1 MHELSVGFFAD
12 WSAVGGGWFATRPTD
27 TSGSA
32 RRTPI
37 VPPFAVTIWQRL
49 EDGSEVAGLPDGC
62 ADVVPELDAAVA
74 LLTDAYRPV
83 DFDALDVT
91 PGWRNDASR
100 LEFLDVVDRAERKLH
115 GRLRGGWVVE
125 VRRSP
130 GVTEIRLMGAYGG
143 DWPLWTNEGLS
154 AAEDWPMLSEALADR
169 LRAWAADA
177 ARDPGPGPEVT
188 DDLLRDL
195 RAELGALFS
204 VVANV

>member
-12 WSAVGGGWFATRPTD
+12 WSAVGD
-27 TSGSA
+27 
-32 RRTPI
+32 

-49 EDGSEVAGLPDGC
+49 EDGNEVAGLPDGC
-62 ADVVPELDAAVA
+62 ADGVAELDAAVA

-83 DFDALDVT
+83 EFDELDVT
-91 PGWRNDASR
+91 LGWRDDSSR
-100 LEFLDVVDRAERKLH
+100 LEFLDLVDRAERKLQ
-115 GRLRGGWVVE
+115 GRLRGGWVVR

-143 DWPLWTNEGLS
+143 DWPLWTHEGLS

-169 LRAWAADA
+169 LRAWALEADL
-177 ARDPGPGPEVT
+177 DPGPEPEVT

-195 RAELGALFS
+195 RAELGARFS
-204 VVANV
+204 VVAHV